1 MFGSWTAGPLSW
13 LLLLGAVMSITPRGM
28 SVQEAY
34 KEYRAGNLKVNR
46 RYQRKL
52 VWMIDEKRALID
64 SVLHDYPIPLIL
76 LAFTTLPDG
85 SRTFEILDG
94 MQRLNALFGF
104 IENGFDVAGK
114 HFDVEQLARAKQMAA
129 AGAFE
134 AISAPDKLLSPK
146 ECANFLDYTLAVT
159 EFPATNEDAVNE
171 VFGRINS
178 YGRRLSDQEKRQA
191 GVVSGFANVVRE
203 IATEIR
209 GDVSQ
214 DSLDLSEMPAISVD
228 VAGESPNY
236 GVKADETFWCKQ
248 GVLRRSQLRDSED
261 EQMIADLAITIL
273 QGKPFAFSG
282 SYLDEFY
289 SIGSDEYNEIENSLA
304 AYGSTK
310 LKSDLVGTLSILR
323 ETISVVDDGVNA
335 FRKIVHPDA
344 GSNPVKTAFFAV
356 FFAFFQLYAAKKM
369 SPAEP
374 AAIMKAIA
382 DLQGKLEVAAGQ
394 MRSEP
399 RQKNIDV
406 TLGLIQKHFVKRE
419 PPVLDHGA
427 GSAIPFE
434 NAIRRSRIE
443 SSAFECK
450 QGLLRLDHKRTADVD
465 LVEKIVE
472 TICGIANI
480 GPDSS
485 GAVFIGV
492 ADKKPDR
499 DRIVELDNIVASEI
513 SSRYVVGIDR
523 EVVVMKSSIEKY
535 KRNIVDKIAKSGL
548 SEPVRS
554 AVLAKIDCI
563 VYRGHSVVCIW
574 VPPQK
579 GYSSVSDVVFI
590 REGSSTKEVKGA
602 RALQAVFQRFG
613 A

>member
-1 MFGSWTAGPLSW
+1 
-13 LLLLGAVMSITPRGM
+13 MSITPRGM

-34 KEYRAGNLKVNR
+34 KQYRAGSFKINR

-85 SRTFEILDG
+85 SKTFEILDG

-104 IENGFDVAGK
+104 IENGFDVGGK
-114 HFDVEQLARAKQMAA
+114 YFDVEQLARAKQMAA
-129 AGAFE
+129 AGVFE
-134 AISAPDKLLSPK
+134 AVSAAEKLLSPK

-228 VAGESPNY
+228 VAGESPSY

-282 SYLDEFY
+282 SNLDDFY
-289 SIGSDEYNEIENSLA
+289 FVESDEYKGIEKSLA
-304 AYGSTK
+304 TYGATK
-310 LKSDLVGTLSILR
+310 LKSDLVGSLSILR
-323 ETISVVDDGVNA
+323 ETISAVDDGANA

-356 FFAFFQLYAAKKM
+356 FCACFQLCAVKKR
-369 SPAEP
+369 SPDDP

-382 DLQGKLEVAAGQ
+382 SLQGKLEVAAGQ

-406 TLGLIQKHFVKRE
+406 TLGLFK
-419 PPVLDHGA
+419 
-427 GSAIPFE
+427 S
-434 NAIRRSRIE
+434 
-443 SSAFECK
+443 
-450 QGLLRLDHKRTADVD
+450 
-465 LVEKIVE
+465 
-472 TICGIANI
+472 
-480 GPDSS
+480 
-485 GAVFIGV
+485 
-492 ADKKPDR
+492 
-499 DRIVELDNIVASEI
+499 I
-513 SSRYVVGIDR
+513 SSTRSHLYSTMERV
-523 EVVVMKSSIEKY
+523 
-535 KRNIVDKIAKSGL
+535 AL
-548 SEPVRS
+548 SPLRMRLGDHESR
-554 AVLAKIDCI
+554 LAHLNVNRD
-563 VYRGHSVVCIW
+563 Y
-574 VPPQK
+574 
-579 GYSSVSDVVFI
+579 
-590 REGSSTKEVKGA
+590 
-602 RALQAVFQRFG
+602 
-613 A
+613 